1 MQYGECV
8 HYQHNAIKQIHNMT
22 TINNYLQEETNKLI
36 NDCDVFFAFSQSQM
50 KEGIDKLKEK
60 YNSTADNKLKLTDIG
75 SGGFI
80 PSINLDKYIQ
90 GHKDIDKQYKKL
102 KKDEKAKNEY
112 ILYEL
117 HNHEVFYTGNIND
130 FCSTYMSDIPKE
142 EIISVYKSHTKSKC
156 GCNK

>member
-1 MQYGECV
+1 
-8 HYQHNAIKQIHNMT
+8 MT
-22 TINNYLQEETNKLI
+22 TINNYLQEATNKLI
-36 NDCDVFFAFSQSQM
+36 TDCDVFFAFSTSQM
-50 KEGIDKLKEK
+50 KEGIDKLKLTGK
-60 YNSTADNKLKLTDIG
+60 YNISTDNKLKLTDIG

-80 PSINLDKYIQ
+80 PSQNVDNYIQ
-90 GHKDIDKQYKKL
+90 GHKDIQKEYKKM
-102 KKDEKAKNEY
+102 KKDEKTLNDY

-142 EIISVYKSHTKSKC
+142 KIINVYKSHSKSTC